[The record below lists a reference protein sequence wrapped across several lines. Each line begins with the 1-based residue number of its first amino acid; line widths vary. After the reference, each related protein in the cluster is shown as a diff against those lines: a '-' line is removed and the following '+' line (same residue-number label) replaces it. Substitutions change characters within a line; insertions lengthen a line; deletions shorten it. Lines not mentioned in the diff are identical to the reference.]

1 MRMTLNVA
9 SLNMR
14 GLRDPS
20 KCAHL
25 LGELLNLC
33 VNVAAVQ
40 ETHFTCTEDCR
51 VLESDLVVF
60 SALGSLSYLDAA
72 LM

>member
-1 MRMTLNVA
+1 MAELPLGKWIRMTLNVA

-25 LGELLNLC
+25 LGELSNIC

-40 ETHFTCTEDCR
+40 ETHFTCTGD
-51 VLESDLVVF
+51 
-60 SALGSLSYLDAA
+60 
-72 LM
+72 